1 MTVESRCA
9 FSLNLHKLAAYS
21 GKLASLTSHFKVQ
34 QIFELL
40 FVEFIPKLLVCKI
53 KSLEFGLFGEECVDC
68 CCFPRTVS
76 CTFTK

>member
-1 MTVESRCA
+1 MTVESQQHCT

-21 GKLASLTSHFKVQ
+21 EKLVSLTSHFKVQ

-40 FVEFIPKLLVCKI
+40 FVEIIPKLLACKI
-53 KSLEFGLFGEECVDC
+53 KSLEFGLFGEECED
-68 CCFPRTVS
+68 